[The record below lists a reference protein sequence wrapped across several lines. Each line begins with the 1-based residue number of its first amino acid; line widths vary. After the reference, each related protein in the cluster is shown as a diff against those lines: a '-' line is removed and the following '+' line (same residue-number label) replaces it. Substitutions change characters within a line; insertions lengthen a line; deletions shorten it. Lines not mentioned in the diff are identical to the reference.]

1 MSNLSKT
8 LSNQM
13 EQYPAIKNSLTDFVL
28 DADGKIATAL
38 ESYSARQ
45 LSRWA
50 KPPLSGLNRSELAI
64 DMFLSEG
71 QVGQTTVLQ
80 LFIEEQPDLSTE
92 IGHWIT
98 QWSRAFQGLFVVQ
111 AIPESVE
118 GPATQPYTLTNWLTD
133 KSYSVWCG
141 SSQQPDT
148 ISRIQPGEIVL
159 ARLLPLAPASS
170 STTAWTFSGPMTLL
184 GKLGKPK
191 LAVAIGNFKQWFPEQ
206 LYGDAPELKA
216 AAWESV
222 QQHYDDFVTF
232 FGSEKITLSGYELS
246 KKLQAYQEQV
256 SEKQLTAAGLDSN
269 QSLQEMAQDAGLSEE
284 EVSDAVASLG
294 DEGKVVKKLLESQR
308 SLKMIMP
315 KVTLPDELR
324 NAKAVTVLVHPKWGQ
339 AFFKDYQTLE
349 NRLVDAEHPAQAQQP
364 KAASETSHEALD
376 KLVLKYLQDKQA
388 TTYVWQQLAQ
398 AHSSALEA
406 ALRRVLDNPNF
417 IITKELDTLMTQ
429 YDKPLTPDLPETA
442 SVPIHLH
449 DLFQEAL
456 KSVSK
461 GSGAKSRSKKAKNK
475 KKAGFGN

>member
-1 MSNLSKT
+1 MSNPSKT
-8 LSNQM
+8 LSNQI

-111 AIPESVE
+111 EIPESSARK
-118 GPATQPYTLTNWLTD
+118 ATQPYTLTNWLTN
-133 KSYSVWCG
+133 KSYSVWCS

-148 ISRIQPGEIVL
+148 INRIQPGEIVL
-159 ARLLPLAPASS
+159 ARLLPLAPAP

-222 QQHYDDFVTF
+222 QHHYDDFVAF

-256 SEKQLTAAGLDSN
+256 SEKQLAAAGLDSH

-284 EVSDAVASLG
+284 EVSEAVASLG
-294 DEGKVVKKLLESQR
+294 DEGRVVKKLLESQR
-308 SLKMIMP
+308 SLKMVMP

-349 NRLVDAEHPAQAQQP
+349 NRLVEAEHPDQAQQTDE
-364 KAASETSHEALD
+364 AASETSREALD

-417 IITKELDTLMTQ
+417 IITKDLDNLMTQ

-461 GSGAKSRSKKAKNK
+461 GSGTKSRSKKAKHK
-475 KKAGFGN
+475 KKAGFGS